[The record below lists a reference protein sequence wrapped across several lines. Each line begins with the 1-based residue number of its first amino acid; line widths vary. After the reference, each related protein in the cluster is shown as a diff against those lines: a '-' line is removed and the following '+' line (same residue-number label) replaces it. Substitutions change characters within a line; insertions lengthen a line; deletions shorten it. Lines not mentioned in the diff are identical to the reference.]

1 VVSDSGEKML
11 ASEALAATFH
21 LSKADLEW
29 FDGKPSLFSSRCGAG
44 EACLK
49 VLVYTDRKGS
59 ACGVSSGRL
68 LGKATVPLDLKR
80 AEAKPAVLHI
90 SSKAKLKFLNLSFRA
105 ALSAPDEPIVCGSP
119 SSLRQANTLVHD
131 DRRYPVEYCLID
143 HDVCESSYHQA
154 MS

>member
-1 VVSDSGEKML
+1 VPAPLVVSDSGEKML

-105 ALSAPDEPIVCGSP
+105 ALSAPDEPI
-119 SSLRQANTLVHD
+119 
-131 DRRYPVEYCLID
+131 
-143 HDVCESSYHQA
+143 
-154 MS
+154 